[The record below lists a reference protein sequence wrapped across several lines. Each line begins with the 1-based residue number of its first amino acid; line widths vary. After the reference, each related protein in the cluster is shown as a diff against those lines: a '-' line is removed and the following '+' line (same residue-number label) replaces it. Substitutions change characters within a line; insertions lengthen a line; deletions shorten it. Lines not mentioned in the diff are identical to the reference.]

1 MQINP
6 QANRYIV
13 VVPPGI
19 HCAAKC
25 LLVDN
30 EKDELVEFE
39 LSPIAL
45 PVLVPTALLLEV
57 LTVITLE
64 KLGSWVGEPLI
75 GSSDGER
82 LGLEVLTVIT
92 LEMLGSWVGEPLG
105 SSDGERLGLEVL
117 TIITLEMLGS
127 WVGDELGES
136 VVMLKKSSVGAEVN
150 IFVGLGDAPGGR
162 LDGVAVGGNVYGRFK
177 SATGEGAAVDGAG
190 VITTGAPCTQARKF
204 TGNSPEKLC
213 CARVFD
219 TPTAYIKS
227 FELLP

>member
-1 MQINP
+1 MCEVTLNHVMQINP

-64 KLGSWVGEPLI
+64 MLGSWVGEPLI
-75 GSSDGER
+75 
-82 LGLEVLTVIT
+82 
-92 LEMLGSWVGEPLG
+92 G

>member
-1 MQINP
+1 MNEGNRPERISTMCEVTLNHVMQINP

-64 KLGSWVGEPLI
+64 MLGSWVGEPLI
-75 GSSDGER
+75 
-82 LGLEVLTVIT
+82 
-92 LEMLGSWVGEPLG
+92 G